1 MESGASADEVRIGAI
16 RFRRN
21 LRKALSDAQ
30 EPLFTVRSRRR
41 WRGRVPYVVI
51 DAAVASVDDF
61 DGGPAREECDSQK
74 QRYSDRGG
82 ADLACDF
89 CFHKAFALPFPSE
102 NFSRRCKNFSKP
114 EFFVADYTDC
124 VGSRHNQRP
133 RGNR

>member
-1 MESGASADEVRIGAI
+1 M
-16 RFRRN
+16 
-21 LRKALSDAQ
+21 
-30 EPLFTVRSRRR
+30 
-41 WRGRVPYVVI
+41 PYVVI

-102 NFSRRCKNFSKP
+102 KFSRRCKNFSKP
-114 EFFVADYTDC
+114 EFFVADSTDC
-124 VGSRHNQRP
+124 VGSRHNQKP
-133 RGNR
+133 RENR